1 MQEIVTDLLEKLSL
15 HMVSSPPI
23 TMGAQ
28 IFLDLNYLG
37 VSALNFFRPGG
48 ESHLGGT
55 KIYLGGISP

>member
-1 MQEIVTDLLEKLSL
+1 
-15 HMVSSPPI
+15 
-23 TMGAQ
+23 MGAQ